1 LIRVIVIITAI
12 RIIII
17 EIKEVIKVNVIT
29 KRNSMGVNKD
39 RIIIESNV
47 IITAETLNYFEQ
59 KKFEVN
65 HIFKND

>member
-1 LIRVIVIITAI
+1 LIRVIVIITAT

-17 EIKEVIKVNVIT
+17 EIKDVIKVNVIT
-29 KRNSMGVNKD
+29 KGNSMGVNKD

-47 IITAETLNYFEQ
+47 IITAESLNYFEQ